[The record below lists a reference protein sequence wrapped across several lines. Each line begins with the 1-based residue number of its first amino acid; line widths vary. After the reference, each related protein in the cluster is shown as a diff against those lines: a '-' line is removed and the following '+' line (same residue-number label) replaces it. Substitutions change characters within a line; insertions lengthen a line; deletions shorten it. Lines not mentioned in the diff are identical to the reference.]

1 MSVLANLKGA
11 NSLADLAK
19 ILGYKPSAL
28 SYILYKIPEPA
39 KYQKFTVPKSGGGER
54 EICAPVER
62 LKTLQRRLANALYAC
77 RDDIDRKSGRRPL
90 SHAFRRTEIVTNGRR
105 HKLSIVTNA
114 RRHKRQRYVLNL
126 DLQDFFPA
134 FNFGRVRGFFIHN
147 NDFKLDEKVA
157 TIIAQIACF
166 ENALPQGSPCSP
178 VIADLIAHL
187 LDVRLAQLAKK
198 HQLTYSRYADDLTFS
213 TSRRDF
219 PPSIAAPVAPE
230 SPQWVPGPELVKVI
244 EKSGFVI
251 NPAKTRMQFRMS
263 RQLVT
268 GLTVNAKVNIRPEY
282 YRRARAM
289 CHTLFETGQYYRPS
303 GVPDNEAE
311 DGEDAKLESVESL
324 NPLEGILSHIH
335 HVKDAVDERAEPD
348 KRKYPT
354 AARKLYARFLKYRYF
369 VRLDRP
375 LIVCEGKTDNIYL
388 KHAIRQ
394 LTDFHPKLGAWESS
408 SFKSAVRFFDYT
420 DRAREL
426 LQLSGGAGNLK
437 NYFFIKNCYA
447 KDIRGFKHRLLA
459 HPVIILIDNDDGA
472 SDIFRALK
480 ENFNISID
488 FESVDAFF
496 HITDNLY
503 LVKTPSKDKK
513 MKSCIE
519 DFFDSNLL
527 ETKLDGKK
535 LNLKKGHGADGE
547 YGKYVFAKN
556 VIRPNA
562 DKIDFSGFKPLL
574 ERVVAAIDHYKPT
587 KEQDG
592 EISEQ

>member
-11 NSLADLAK
+11 TSLADLAS

-28 SYILYKIPEPA
+28 SYILYKIPDSA
-39 KYQKFTVPKSGGGER
+39 KYQKFTIPKSGGGER

-62 LKTLQRRLANALYAC
+62 LKTLQRHLANVLYAC
-77 RDDIDRKSGRRPL
+77 RDKIDRESGLRPL
-90 SHAFRRTEIVTNGRR
+90 SHAFRRAVIVTNDRR
-105 HKLSIVTNA
+105 HKLSIITNA
-114 RRHKRQRYVLNL
+114 RRHKRQRYVFNL
-126 DLQDFFPA
+126 DLQDFFPT

-147 NDFKLDEKVA
+147 NDFKLNEKVA

-219 PPSIAAPVAPE
+219 PPSVAAPVTPE
-230 SPQWVPGPELVKVI
+230 SPQWAPGRELVKVI

-251 NPAKTRMQFRMS
+251 NPTKTRMQFRMS

-282 YRRARAM
+282 YRCARAM
-289 CHTLFETGQYYRPS
+289 CHTLFGTGQYYRPLS
-303 GVPDNEAE
+303 VPDTEAE
-311 DGEDAKLESVESL
+311 DGEDVKLEPVTSL
-324 NPLEGILSHIH
+324 NPLHGILSHIH
-335 HVKDAVDERAEPD
+335 HVKDAIDDRPEPD
-348 KRKYPT
+348 KRKDAT

-394 LTDFHPKLGAWESS
+394 LTDFHPKLGEWEDN
-408 SFKSAVRFFDYT
+408 SFKSAIRFFNYT
-420 DRAREL
+420 GQAHKLLEL
-426 LQLSGGAGNLK
+426 GGGASDLK
-437 NYFFIKNCYA
+437 YFFIKNRYA
-447 KDIRGFKHRLLA
+447 EDVRGFKHRPLA
-459 HPVIILIDNDDGA
+459 HPVVILIDNDDGA
-472 SDIFRALK
+472 DGKKGLFSTIK
-480 ENFNISID
+480 TNFNINID
-488 FESVDAFF
+488 FKSNDSFF

-503 LVKTPSKDKK
+503 LVKTPGKGKK
-513 MKSCIE
+513 VKSCIE
-519 DFFDSNLL
+519 DFFDPKLL
-527 ETKLDGKK
+527 KTKWNGKK
-535 LNLKKGHGADGE
+535 LNLKKDHGADGE
-547 YGKYVFAKN
+547 YGKYVFAEK
-556 VIRPNA
+556 VVRPNA

-574 ERVVAAIDHYKPT
+574 ERIVAVIDHYKSP
-587 KEQDG
+587 E
-592 EISEQ
+592 

>member
-11 NSLADLAK
+11 ATLADLAS

-28 SYILYKIPEPA
+28 SFILYKIPDSA
-39 KYQKFTVPKSGGGER
+39 KYQKFTIPKSGGGER
-54 EICAPVER
+54 EICAPAGR
-62 LKTLQRRLANALYAC
+62 LKTLQRHLANALYAC
-77 RDDIDRKSGRRPL
+77 RDEIDRESGLRPL
-90 SHAFRRTEIVTNGRR
+90 SHAFRRTVIVTNDRP

-126 DLQDFFPA
+126 DLQDFFPT

-147 NDFKLDEKVA
+147 NDFKLNEKVA

-219 PPSIAAPVAPE
+219 PQSIAAPVAPE
-230 SPQWVPGPELVKVI
+230 SPQWVPGPELAKVI

-251 NPAKTRMQFRMS
+251 NPKKTRMQFRMS

-303 GVPDNEAE
+303 SVPDNEAE
-311 DGEDAKLESVESL
+311 DGEDAKLEPVESL

-335 HVKDAVDERAEPD
+335 HVKDAIDERTEPD
-348 KRKYPT
+348 KRKYAT

-394 LTDFHPKLGAWESS
+394 LTDFHPKLGEWEDS
-408 SFKSAVRFFDYT
+408 SFRSAVRFFNYT
-420 DRAREL
+420 GQAHKLLEL
-426 LQLSGGAGNLK
+426 DGGASDLK
-437 NYFFIKNCYA
+437 YFFIKNRYA
-447 KDIRGFKHRLLA
+447 ADIRGFKHRPLA

-472 SDIFRALK
+472 SEIFSTLK
-480 ENFNISID
+480 KNFNLSID
-488 FESVDAFF
+488 LKSDDAFF
-496 HITDNLY
+496 HVTDNLY
-503 LVKTPSKDKK
+503 LLKTPSKCKK
-513 MKSCIE
+513 VKSYIE
-519 DFFDSNLL
+519 DFFDPKLL
-527 ETKLDGKK
+527 KTKLDGKK
-535 LNLKKGHGADGE
+535 LNLKKDHGADGE
-547 YGKYVFAKN
+547 YGKYVFAEK
-556 VIRPNA
+556 VVRPNA

-574 ERVVAAIDHYKPT
+574 ERVVAVIDHYKPP
-587 KEQDG
+587 G
-592 EISEQ
+592 EKVAAVAEE